1 MKLIFDKGAK
11 GRKGI
16 SLPELEIEKK
26 DNLIPKE
33 FLREKLELPELSEID
48 VVRHYTK
55 LSTLNFGVDS
65 GFYPLGSCTMK
76 YNPKVNENMA
86 NLEGFALI
94 HPLQE
99 QELSQGALQL
109 MFELEQ
115 MLCEI
120 SGFDR
125 FTLQPAAGA
134 HGELTGVMII
144 KAFFKNKNEKRTK
157 MLVADSSH
165 GTNPASC
172 VLCGFE
178 SIEVKSDAKGN
189 LDLND
194 LKEKMTQDTA
204 GLMLTNPNTLG
215 LFDNNIEEICRI
227 VHEKNGLVYCDGANL
242 NAIVGISKPA
252 EQGFDLMHINL
263 HKTFSTPHGG
273 GGPGSGPVGATKEL
287 IEFLPVPLIEKEN
300 EKYSLNFDLKHS
312 IGKVRS
318 FYGNFGILVRAFTYI
333 KGLGAEGLK
342 RVAENSVLNAN
353 YLKEK
358 LKQDFD
364 LPYNRTC
371 MHEFVF
377 SDKKLP
383 NEVTTMDLAKRL
395 LDYGFHSPTVYFPL
409 IVHGSIMI
417 EPTETESKETLDE
430 FIEVMKKILKEAQD
444 NPELVKSAPQ
454 NTVVKRLDAVKAAR
468 NPDLRWRKK

>member
-1 MKLIFDKGAK
+1 MKLIFEKGAK
-11 GRKGI
+11 RRTGI

-26 DNLIPKE
+26 ENLISKE
-33 FLREKLELPELSEID
+33 FLRKELNLPEVSEIE
-48 VVRHYTK
+48 VVRHYTE
-55 LSTLNFGVDS
+55 LSTKNFGVDS

-86 NLEGFALI
+86 SLAGFALI

-109 MFELEQ
+109 MFELEE

-120 SGFDR
+120 SGFER

-144 KAFFKNKNEKRTK
+144 KKFFKKKREKRTK

-172 VLCGFE
+172 VLCGFKPV
-178 SIEVKSDAKGN
+178 EVKSDIKGN
-189 LDLND
+189 LDLSD
-194 LKEKMTQDTA
+194 LKEKMTEEVA

-227 VHEKNGLVYCDGANL
+227 VHEKKGLVYCDGANL
-242 NAIVGISKPA
+242 NAIIGISKPA

-287 IEFLPVPLIEKEN
+287 VEFLPVPLIEKKG
-300 EKYSLNFDLKHS
+300 EKYSLNFGLKNS

-318 FYGNFGILVRAFTYI
+318 FYSNFGILVRAYAYI
-333 KGLGAEGLK
+333 KSLGAEGIK

-353 YLKEK
+353 YLKEN
-358 LKQDFD
+358 LKKDFV
-364 LPYNRTC
+364 LPFDRIC
-371 MHEFVF
+371 MHEFVL
-377 SDKKLP
+377 SDKNFP
-383 NEVTTMDLAKRL
+383 NGVTTMDLAKRL
-395 LDYGFHSPTVYFPL
+395 LDYGMHAPTIYFPL
-409 IVHGSIMI
+409 IVHGAIMI
-417 EPTETESKETLDE
+417 EPTETETKETLDE
-430 FIEVMKKILKEAQD
+430 FIEVMKKILEEAKEK
-444 NPELVKSAPQ
+444 PELLKNAPQ

-468 NPDLRWRKK
+468 EPDLRWKK